1 MIKRELIESV
11 IAGEPVTRIPCIFW
25 QAPSMYTCPEEQAE
39 KTAEFYERHDSDII
53 KINNIPPIPVSS
65 TGRHVPDGKTDLSM
79 GSVNHGPLHQQLQVL
94 KSFIPMKKDSAPV
107 LFTVLS
113 PLSSA
118 AAMYPHLLTDAS
130 VSPSQKEELL
140 TDISERTCS
149 LVGTAVEAGAD
160 GIFFITT
167 MASYDA
173 LSPSLYRKYG
183 FPYDIAVLSS
193 SPGWC
198 NILHAEGKEI
208 MFPLLR
214 KYPVQFIT
222 RNAPD
227 SLQGLKEMAA
237 LSQKS
242 IIGGLSLDSLSQDRR
257 DYLEHEVYM
266 ALKETQGKRLIIS
279 PGIALPDSITQET
292 TTWLKHMLAE
302 FEHKLLR

>member
-149 LVGTAVEAGAD
+149 LVRTAVEAGAD

-257 DYLEHEVYM
+257 DYLEHEVYI

-302 FEHKLLR
+302 CEHKLLR

>member
-1 MIKRELIESV
+1 MTKRELIESV
-11 IAGEPVTRIPCIFW
+11 IAGEPVTRIPCMFW

-39 KTAEFYERHDSDII
+39 KTAAFYEHHDSDII

-65 TGRHVPDGKTDLSM
+65 TGRHMPDEKTDLSM

-118 AAMYPHLLTDAS
+118 AAMFPHLLTDAS

-149 LVGTAVEAGAD
+149 LVRTAVEAGAD

-167 MASYDA
+167 LASYDA

-279 PGIALPDSITQET
+279 PGTALPDSITQET
-292 TTWLKHMLAE
+292 TTWLKHMLSE

>member
-11 IAGEPVTRIPCIFW
+11 IAGEPVTRIPCMFW
-25 QAPSMYTCPEEQAE
+25 QAPSMYTCPEEQAK
-39 KTAEFYERHDSDII
+39 KTAMFYERHDSDLI

-94 KSFIPMKKDSAPV
+94 KSLIPMKKDSAPV

-149 LVGTAVEAGAD
+149 LVRTAVEAGAD

-167 MASYDA
+167 LASYDA
-173 LSPSLYRKYG
+173 LSPSLYKKYG

-242 IIGGLSLDSLSQDRR
+242 IIGGLSLNSLSQDRR

-279 PGIALPDSITQET
+279 PGTALPDSITQET

>member
-11 IAGEPVTRIPCIFW
+11 IAGEPVTRIPCMFW

-39 KTAEFYERHDSDII
+39 KTAAFYEHHDSDII
-53 KINNIPPIPVSS
+53 KISNIPPIPVSS
-65 TGRHVPDGKTDLSM
+65 TGRHMPDEKTDLSM

-118 AAMYPHLLTDAS
+118 AAMFPHLLTDAS

-149 LVGTAVEAGAD
+149 LVRTAVEAGAD

-167 MASYDA
+167 LASYDA

-227 SLQGLKEMAA
+227 SLQGIKEMAA

-279 PGIALPDSITQET
+279 PGTALPDSITQET
-292 TTWLKHMLAE
+292 TTWLKHMLSE

>member
-11 IAGEPVTRIPCIFW
+11 IAGEPVTRIPCMFW

-39 KTAEFYERHDSDII
+39 KTAAFYEHHDSDII

-65 TGRHVPDGKTDLSM
+65 TGRHMPDEKTDLSM

-94 KSFIPMKKDSAPV
+94 KSFILMKKDSAPV

-118 AAMYPHLLTDAS
+118 AAMFPHLLTDAS
-130 VSPSQKEELL
+130 VSPLQKEELL

-149 LVGTAVEAGAD
+149 LVRTAVEAGAD

-167 MASYDA
+167 LASYDA

-227 SLQGLKEMAA
+227 SLQELKEMAA

-279 PGIALPDSITQET
+279 PGTALPDSITQET
-292 TTWLKHMLAE
+292 TTWLKHMLSE

>member
-94 KSFIPMKKDSAPV
+94 KSFIPMKKDSTPV

-149 LVGTAVEAGAD
+149 LVRTAVEAGAD

>member
-118 AAMYPHLLTDAS
+118 VAMYPHLLTDAS

-149 LVGTAVEAGAD
+149 LVRTAVEAGAD

-167 MASYDA
+167 MAS
-173 LSPSLYRKYG
+173 
-183 FPYDIAVLSS
+183 
-193 SPGWC
+193 
-198 NILHAEGKEI
+198 
-208 MFPLLR
+208 
-214 KYPVQFIT
+214 YPVQFIT

-257 DYLEHEVYM
+257 DYLEHEVYI

>member
-149 LVGTAVEAGAD
+149 LVRTAVEAGAD

-257 DYLEHEVYM
+257 DYLDHEVYI

>member
-149 LVGTAVEAGAD
+149 LVRTAVEAGAD

-266 ALKETQGKRLIIS
+266 ALEETQGKRLIIS

>member
-11 IAGEPVTRIPCIFW
+11 IAGEPVTRIPCMFW

-39 KTAEFYERHDSDII
+39 KTAAFYEHHDSDII

-65 TGRHVPDGKTDLSM
+65 TGRHMPDEKTDLSM

-118 AAMYPHLLTDAS
+118 AAMFPHLLTDAS

-149 LVGTAVEAGAD
+149 LVRTAVEAGAD

-167 MASYDA
+167 LASYDA

-222 RNAPD
+222 KNAPD

-279 PGIALPDSITQET
+279 PGTALPDSITQET
-292 TTWLKHMLAE
+292 TTWLKHMLSE

>member
-11 IAGEPVTRIPCIFW
+11 IAGEPVTRIPCMFW

-39 KTAEFYERHDSDII
+39 KTAAFYERHDSDII

-65 TGRHVPDGKTDLSM
+65 TGRHVPDGKTDLSI

-107 LFTVLS
+107 LFTVRS

-149 LVGTAVEAGAD
+149 LVRTAVEAGAD

-167 MASYDA
+167 LASYDA

-214 KYPVQFIT
+214 KYPVHFIT

-242 IIGGLSLDSLSQDRR
+242 IIGGLSLDSLSQARR

-266 ALKETQGKRLIIS
+266 ALKEPQGKRLIIS
-279 PGIALPDSITQET
+279 PGTALPDSITQET

>member
-11 IAGEPVTRIPCIFW
+11 IAGEPVTRIPCMFW

-39 KTAEFYERHDSDII
+39 KTAAFYEHHDSDII

-65 TGRHVPDGKTDLSM
+65 TGRHMPDEKTDLSM

-118 AAMYPHLLTDAS
+118 AAMFPHLLTDAS

-149 LVGTAVEAGAD
+149 LVRTAVEAGAD

-167 MASYDA
+167 LASYDA

-279 PGIALPDSITQET
+279 PGTALPDSITQKT
-292 TTWLKHMLAE
+292 TTWLKHMLSE

>member
-11 IAGEPVTRIPCIFW
+11 IAGEPVTRIPCMFW

-39 KTAEFYERHDSDII
+39 KTAAFYEHHDSDII

-65 TGRHVPDGKTDLSM
+65 TGRHMPDEKTDLSM

-118 AAMYPHLLTDAS
+118 AAMFPHLLTDAS

-149 LVGTAVEAGAD
+149 LVRTAVEAGAD

-167 MASYDA
+167 LASYDA

-279 PGIALPDSITQET
+279 PGTALPDSITQET
-292 TTWLKHMLAE
+292 TTWLKHMLSE
-302 FEHKLLR
+302 FEHKPLR

>member
-11 IAGEPVTRIPCIFW
+11 IAGEPVTRIPCMFW

-39 KTAEFYERHDSDII
+39 KTAMFYERHDSDII

-65 TGRHVPDGKTDLSM
+65 TGRHVPDEKTDLSM

-149 LVGTAVEAGAD
+149 LVRTAVEAGAD

-167 MASYDA
+167 LASYDA
-173 LSPSLYRKYG
+173 LSPSLYKKYG

-279 PGIALPDSITQET
+279 PGTALPDSITQET

>member
-11 IAGEPVTRIPCIFW
+11 IAGEPVTRIPCMFW

-39 KTAEFYERHDSDII
+39 KTAAFYEHHDSDII

-65 TGRHVPDGKTDLSM
+65 TGHHMPDEKTDLSM

-118 AAMYPHLLTDAS
+118 AAMFPHLLTDAS

-149 LVGTAVEAGAD
+149 LVRTAVEAGAD

-167 MASYDA
+167 LASYDA

-279 PGIALPDSITQET
+279 PGTALPDSITQET
-292 TTWLKHMLAE
+292 TTWLKHMLSE

>member
-11 IAGEPVTRIPCIFW
+11 IAGEPVTRIPCMFW

-39 KTAEFYERHDSDII
+39 KTAAFYEHHDSDII

-65 TGRHVPDGKTDLSM
+65 TGRHMPDEKTDLSM

-94 KSFIPMKKDSAPV
+94 RSFIPMKKDSAPV

-118 AAMYPHLLTDAS
+118 AAMFPHLLTDAS

-149 LVGTAVEAGAD
+149 LVRTAVEAGAD

-167 MASYDA
+167 LASYDA

-279 PGIALPDSITQET
+279 PGTALPDSITQET
-292 TTWLKHMLAE
+292 TTWLKHMLSE

>member
-149 LVGTAVEAGAD
+149 LVRTAVEAGAD

-257 DYLEHEVYM
+257 DYLEHEVYI

-302 FEHKLLR
+302 FEHKLLQ

>member
-149 LVGTAVEAGAD
+149 LVRTAVEAGAD

-222 RNAPD
+222 RNTPD

>member
-11 IAGEPVTRIPCIFW
+11 IAGEPVTRIPCMFW

-39 KTAEFYERHDSDII
+39 KTAAFYEHHDSDII

-65 TGRHVPDGKTDLSM
+65 TGRHMPDEKTDLSM

-118 AAMYPHLLTDAS
+118 AAMFPHLLTDAS

-149 LVGTAVEAGAD
+149 LVRTAVEAGAD

-167 MASYDA
+167 LASYDA
-173 LSPSLYRKYG
+173 LSPSLYRKYS

-279 PGIALPDSITQET
+279 PGTALPDSITQET
-292 TTWLKHMLAE
+292 TTWLKHMLSE

>member
-149 LVGTAVEAGAD
+149 LVRTAVEAGAD

-242 IIGGLSLDSLSQDRR
+242 IIGGLSLDSLSQDRG

>member
-11 IAGEPVTRIPCIFW
+11 IAGEPVTRIPCMFW

-39 KTAEFYERHDSDII
+39 KTAAFYEHHDSDII
-53 KINNIPPIPVSS
+53 KINNILPIPVSS
-65 TGRHVPDGKTDLSM
+65 TGRHVPDEKTNLSM

-149 LVGTAVEAGAD
+149 LVRTAVEAGAD

-167 MASYDA
+167 LASYDA

-214 KYPVQFIT
+214 KHPVQFIT

-242 IIGGLSLDSLSQDRR
+242 IIGGLSLDSLSQGRR

-279 PGIALPDSITQET
+279 PGTALPDSITQET

>member
-149 LVGTAVEAGAD
+149 LVRTAVEAGAD

-242 IIGGLSLDSLSQDRR
+242 IFGGLSLDSLSQDRR
-257 DYLEHEVYM
+257 DYLEHEVYI

>member
-11 IAGEPVTRIPCIFW
+11 IAGEPVTRIPCMFW

-53 KINNIPPIPVSS
+53 KINNIPPIPVAS

-149 LVGTAVEAGAD
+149 LVRTAVEAGAD

-167 MASYDA
+167 LASYDA

-214 KYPVQFIT
+214 KYPVHFIT

-242 IIGGLSLDSLSQDRR
+242 IIGGLSLDSLSQARR

-279 PGIALPDSITQET
+279 PGTALPDSITQET

>member
-11 IAGEPVTRIPCIFW
+11 IAGEPVTRIPCMFW

-39 KTAEFYERHDSDII
+39 KTAAFYERHDSDII
-53 KINNIPPIPVSS
+53 KINNTPPIPVSS
-65 TGRHVPDGKTDLSM
+65 TGRHVPDGKTDLSI

-107 LFTVLS
+107 LFTVRS

-149 LVGTAVEAGAD
+149 LVRTAVEAGAD

-167 MASYDA
+167 LASYDA
-173 LSPSLYRKYG
+173 FSPSLYRKYG

-214 KYPVQFIT
+214 KYPVHFIT

-242 IIGGLSLDSLSQDRR
+242 IIGGLSLDSLSQARR

-279 PGIALPDSITQET
+279 PGTALPDSITQET

>member
-149 LVGTAVEAGAD
+149 LVRTAVEAGAD

-193 SPGWC
+193 SLGWC

-257 DYLEHEVYM
+257 DYLEHEVYI

>member
-149 LVGTAVEAGAD
+149 LVRTAVEAGAD

-242 IIGGLSLDSLSQDRR
+242 IIGGLSLNSLSQDRR
-257 DYLEHEVYM
+257 DYLEHEVYI

>member
-149 LVGTAVEAGAD
+149 LVRTAVEAGAD

-173 LSPSLYRKYG
+173 LSPTLYRKYG

>member
-1 MIKRELIESV
+1 
-11 IAGEPVTRIPCIFW
+11 
-25 QAPSMYTCPEEQAE
+25 MYTCPEEQAE
-39 KTAEFYERHDSDII
+39 KTAAFYEHYDSDII

-65 TGRHVPDGKTDLSM
+65 TGRHMPDEKTDLSM

-118 AAMYPHLLTDAS
+118 AAMFPHLLTDAS

-149 LVGTAVEAGAD
+149 LVRTAVEAGAD

-167 MASYDA
+167 LASYDA

-279 PGIALPDSITQET
+279 PGTALPDSITQET
-292 TTWLKHMLAE
+292 TTWLKHMLSE

>member
-149 LVGTAVEAGAD
+149 LVRTAVEAGAD

-242 IIGGLSLDSLSQDRR
+242 IIGGLSLDSLSQARR

-279 PGIALPDSITQET
+279 PGTALPDSITQET

>member
-11 IAGEPVTRIPCIFW
+11 IAGEPVTRIPCMFW
-25 QAPSMYTCPEEQAE
+25 QAPSIYTCPEEQAE
-39 KTAEFYERHDSDII
+39 KTAAFYEHHDSDII

-65 TGRHVPDGKTDLSM
+65 TGRHVPDEKTDLSM

-149 LVGTAVEAGAD
+149 LVRTAVEAGAD

-167 MASYDA
+167 LASYDA

-242 IIGGLSLDSLSQDRR
+242 IIGGLSLDSLNQDRR

-279 PGIALPDSITQET
+279 PGTALPDSITQET

>member
-149 LVGTAVEAGAD
+149 LVRTAVEAGAD

-227 SLQGLKEMAA
+227 SLQGLNEMAA

>member
-11 IAGEPVTRIPCIFW
+11 IAGEPVTRIPCMFW

-79 GSVNHGPLHQQLQVL
+79 ESVNHGPLHQQLQVL

-149 LVGTAVEAGAD
+149 LVRTAVEAGAD

-167 MASYDA
+167 LASYDA

-279 PGIALPDSITQET
+279 PGTALPDSITQET

>member
-65 TGRHVPDGKTDLSM
+65 TGRHVPDGKTNLSM

-149 LVGTAVEAGAD
+149 LVRTAVEAGAD

-257 DYLEHEVYM
+257 DYLEHEVYI

>member
-11 IAGEPVTRIPCIFW
+11 IAGEPVTRIPCMFW
-25 QAPSMYTCPEEQAE
+25 QAPSMYTCPEEQAK
-39 KTAEFYERHDSDII
+39 KTAAFYEHHDSDII

-65 TGRHVPDGKTDLSM
+65 TGRHVPDEKTDLSM

-149 LVGTAVEAGAD
+149 LVRTAVEAGAD

-167 MASYDA
+167 LASYDA

-279 PGIALPDSITQET
+279 PGTALPDSITQET

-302 FEHKLLR
+302 IEHKLLR

>member
-11 IAGEPVTRIPCIFW
+11 IAGEPVTRIPCMFW
-25 QAPSMYTCPEEQAE
+25 QAPSIYTCPEEQAE
-39 KTAEFYERHDSDII
+39 KTAAFYERHDSDII

-149 LVGTAVEAGAD
+149 LVRTAVEAGAD

-167 MASYDA
+167 LASYDA

-214 KYPVQFIT
+214 KYPVHFIT

-242 IIGGLSLDSLSQDRR
+242 IIGGLSLDSLSQARR

-279 PGIALPDSITQET
+279 PGTALPDGITQET

>member
-1 MIKRELIESV
+1 MIKRERIESV

-149 LVGTAVEAGAD
+149 LVRTAVEAGAD

-257 DYLEHEVYM
+257 DYLEHEVYI

-279 PGIALPDSITQET
+279 PGSALPDSITQET

>member
-149 LVGTAVEAGAD
+149 LVRTAVEAGAD

-257 DYLEHEVYM
+257 DYLEHEVYI
-266 ALKETQGKRLIIS
+266 ALKETQGERLIIS

>member
-11 IAGEPVTRIPCIFW
+11 IAGEPVTRIPCMFW

-39 KTAEFYERHDSDII
+39 KTAAFYEHHDSDIM

-65 TGRHVPDGKTDLSM
+65 TGRHMPDEKTDLSM
-79 GSVNHGPLHQQLQVL
+79 GSVYHGPLHQQLQVL

-118 AAMYPHLLTDAS
+118 AAMFPHLLTDAS

-149 LVGTAVEAGAD
+149 LVRTAVEAGAD

-167 MASYDA
+167 LASYDA

-227 SLQGLKEMAA
+227 SLQGLKEMVA

-279 PGIALPDSITQET
+279 PGTALPDSITQET
-292 TTWLKHMLAE
+292 TTWLKHMLSE

>member
-107 LFTVLS
+107 LFTVRS

-149 LVGTAVEAGAD
+149 LVRTAVEAGAD

-167 MASYDA
+167 LASYDA